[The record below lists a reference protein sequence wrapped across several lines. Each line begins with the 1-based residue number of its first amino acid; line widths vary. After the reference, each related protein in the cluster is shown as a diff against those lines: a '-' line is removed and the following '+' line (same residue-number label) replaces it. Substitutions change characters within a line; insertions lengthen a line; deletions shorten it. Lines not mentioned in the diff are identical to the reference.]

1 MPNAM
6 KTPKTIGEA
15 IADTMKTGRRWS
27 LKGFPGLQLGTPE
40 DFRNHCM
47 ERIKHWKNSDTSIA
61 MIKAQFDVRFRNKK
75 R

>member
-1 MPNAM
+1 MPV
-6 KTPKTIGEA
+6 TPKTVGEA

-47 ERIKHWKNSDTSIA
+47 EHVRHWKNSETFIS
-61 MIKAQFDVRFRNKK
+61 MIDAQFDARFRDKK